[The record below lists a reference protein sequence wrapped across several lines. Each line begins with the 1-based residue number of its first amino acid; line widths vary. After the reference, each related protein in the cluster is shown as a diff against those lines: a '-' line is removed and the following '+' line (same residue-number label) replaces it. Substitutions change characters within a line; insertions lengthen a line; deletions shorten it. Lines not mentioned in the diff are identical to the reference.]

1 MNVLQIKPTRQKKD
15 KKSEWISNESYFLT
29 EIVFFTDILDLSNN
43 LHIVT
48 GNQRREL
55 RTMVEDI
62 KEIGVLR
69 DTAREPQPPTTNQ
82 QGTKWASSRKS

>member
-29 EIVFFTDILDLSNN
+29 EIFFFTDMLDLSNN

-48 GNQRREL
+48 GNQRKEL
-55 RTMVEDI
+55 RTIVEDI
-62 KEIGVLR
+62 K
-69 DTAREPQPPTTNQ
+69 
-82 QGTKWASSRKS
+82 